1 MLLSFCK
8 VRCNV
13 DVLSSNCMPKTITES
28 NPNSAAAAYP
38 HTKQAYWRTC
48 KAKKT
53 ILQMHSV
60 QPCEETLAF
69 DRRTSTNETIHTSS
83 HVLLTQDIWQKSKSW
98 WSCVRIHRDHR
109 PQVDL
114 QAMHTRHVPPNPQ
127 PMPNPQPTPM
137 PAQCNQG

>member
-83 HVLLTQDIWQKSKSW
+83 HVLLTQDTMAKEQKLVELCQDPKISQAAGRSASNAYKARTSEPPTDAKS
-98 WSCVRIHRDHR
+98 
-109 PQVDL
+109 
-114 QAMHTRHVPPNPQ
+114 ATNPNAC
-127 PMPNPQPTPM
+127 TV
-137 PAQCNQG
+137 